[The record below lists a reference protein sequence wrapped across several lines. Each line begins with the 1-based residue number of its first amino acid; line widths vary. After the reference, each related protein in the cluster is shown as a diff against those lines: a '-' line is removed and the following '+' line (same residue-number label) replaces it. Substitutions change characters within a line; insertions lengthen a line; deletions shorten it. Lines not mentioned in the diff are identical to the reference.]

1 MTLMEGSSFGDNL
14 MAVLPDVIGQ
24 TIGSMAASR
33 MQQANRPRVDAK
45 DQASAGG
52 YYVDADSMPIEES
65 PTGIRYFVQ
74 PGELVGGGQPTA
86 RRGFWGRQYDRFLKP
101 IVDPVVS
108 ALGRAFRGGID
119 YTREATGAAYVALS
133 NEITELE
140 EVIVTGVR
148 QTQNNV
154 RQTWTDFSQA
164 WSIQPQRRP
173 LGETFFSPAPP
184 SNPITWLNSD
194 IGVRQAIA
202 RDEHAD
208 ADGLNAMRSVT
219 NPWATNAGL
228 SVRSGLEW
236 LHAGFAN
243 VFAVPFGVIDAGP
256 GRLAEAGGLRW
267 KSSENVTGHMMAEP
281 TIMVGSVFI
290 GNPQAMAGGMA
301 PKAISIGRAEVLA
314 AESVVPNG
322 PRLLATEGNVG
333 TYRDLIR
340 AGTPGDNITPNHI
353 PSANHMT
360 RKGVSRGD
368 GIAINMEH
376 PVPGVG
382 GRHRATFTY
391 GTQADI
397 NMSARDALAAGV
409 WDARQIYQSE
419 GLYTSEIRSSLQE
432 VIRMNKVRHPEIFR
446 RPER

>member
-1 MTLMEGSSFGDNL
+1 

-194 IGVRQAIA
+194 IGVRQAIV
-202 RDEHAD
+202 RDEQAD

-228 SVRSGLEW
+228 SVRSGLER

-290 GNPQAMAGGMA
+290 GNPQAIAGGMA

-314 AESVVPNG
+314 VESVPVSRLAQGLELEAGGAARAQVEAFLPGQSTQRLSVRAFNANGTLAEGRTVLDVAGARIDDGLFGALEFKLSPNAPYTPRQQLHFPLLEQYGGVVVGAKGEVIGLPAGARIAPTAPVRVNG
-322 PRLLATEGNVG
+322 PTLPQ
-333 TYRDLIR
+333 
-340 AGTPGDNITPNHI
+340 PG
-353 PSANHMT
+353 
-360 RKGVSRGD
+360 
-368 GIAINMEH
+368 EWWQ
-376 PVPGVG
+376 
-382 GRHRATFTY
+382 F
-391 GTQADI
+391 
-397 NMSARDALAAGV
+397 
-409 WDARQIYQSE
+409 
-419 GLYTSEIRSSLQE
+419 
-432 VIRMNKVRHPEIFR
+432 
-446 RPER
+446 